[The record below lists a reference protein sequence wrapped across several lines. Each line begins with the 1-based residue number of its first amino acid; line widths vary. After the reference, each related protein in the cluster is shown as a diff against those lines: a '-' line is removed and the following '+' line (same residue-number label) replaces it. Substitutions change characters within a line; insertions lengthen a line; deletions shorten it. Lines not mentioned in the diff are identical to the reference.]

1 MTARPVAAH
10 SRWAATARLAWR
22 TLLGVALLAAVVGW
36 LPNPAYAE
44 SPHPWSSAGRAVVAI
59 QSPVLASSLPDRG
72 VGAASRAVVGAS
84 SADGAA
90 PQPSPGVGLT
100 SPELRDG
107 LAAADSLPAGPMRPA
122 LSLECPAVVGPRGP
136 PTTAGPAPT
145 TPPLTSAAANG
156 GVRAIEASTRVAPWA
171 GSSLSRLS
179 TAGEKMYRVWGGS
192 ADQAGSWLTP
202 IRPSSAAAAREG
214 LALPAEDAATY
225 VSEVTLPAGIRM
237 QVGTA
242 GPAFGQPGGWAQ
254 AQLLERIPLSSFGK
268 GELLP

>member
-1 MTARPVAAH
+1 MPSRSAARHLWWRAALRCVLAVLVAGLGFVGSGAVASVAAG
-10 SRWAATARLAWR
+10 SPR
-22 TLLGVALLAAVVGW
+22 GVAYAVR
-36 LPNPAYAE
+36 PP
-44 SPHPWSSAGRAVVAI
+44 SALTGTYTYDSRHC
-59 QSPVLASSLPDRG
+59 
-72 VGAASRAVVGAS
+72 GA
-84 SADGAA
+84 
-90 PQPSPGVGLT
+90 
-100 SPELRDG
+100 
-107 LAAADSLPAGPMRPA
+107 RPA
-122 LSLECPAVVGPRGP
+122 LRPAPLHPGAGALPGS
-136 PTTAGPAPT
+136 PTTTTAPAACT
-145 TPPLTSAAANG
+145 AANG

-214 LALPAEDAATY
+214 LALPAENAATY
-225 VSEVTLPAGIRM
+225 VSEVILPAGIRM

-242 GPAFGQPGGWAQ
+242 GTAFGQPGGWAQ